1 MANDYGYT
9 DEFNPNSNFWDT
21 SNQAPVQQFQSN
33 QDYTVGGGNPNYFS
47 SNPSNATYD
56 FGSNNPNY
64 FSNSPSNAVSLG
76 QLYNQTPYQMPDNFT
91 PRQPTEYSGGDYETD
106 PETGQPRIKMG
117 GLMDKFSNFSM
128 PQVSQGQADLFKGLA
143 GLYSAYQG
151 NKQAGQLRQA
161 AQQQDPFGAQRGQ
174 YQQLLS
180 QSYANPNA
188 FTSTP
193 EARMQQDALKQ
204 QLERLDAKS
213 GRRSQYGARAVQL
226 AQAQAKQLADYR
238 TGLQQAAGSGI
249 SPQGAAA
256 LQSQAAQ
263 AQMNAG
269 AAPFQ
274 ALQDIFTGQTPQ
286 YKAQAA
292 ENQKLRDSI
301 ALLTK

>member
-1 MANDYGYT
+1 
-9 DEFNPNSNFWDT
+9 
-21 SNQAPVQQFQSN
+21 
-33 QDYTVGGGNPNYFS
+33 
-47 SNPSNATYD
+47 
-56 FGSNNPNY
+56 
-64 FSNSPSNAVSLG
+64 
-76 QLYNQTPYQMPDNFT
+76 MPESFT
-91 PRQPTEYSGGDYETD
+91 PRQPTEYSGGDYEVD
-106 PETGQPRIKMG
+106 PDTGEPRRTS
-117 GLMDKFSNFSM
+117 GLMDTFRNLSM
-128 PQVSQGQADLFKGLA
+128 PKISQGQSDLFKGLA
-143 GLYSAYQG
+143 GLYSAYAG

-161 AQQQDPFGAQRGQ
+161 AQQQDPFGPQRAQ

-249 SPQGAAA
+249 GPQGAGS
-256 LQSQAAQ
+256 LQQAAAQ
-263 AQMNAG
+263 AQMTAG
-269 AAPFQ
+269 GAPFQ
-274 ALQDIFTGQTPQ
+274 ALSDIFTGQSPQ
-286 YKAQAA
+286 YRAQAA

-301 ALLTK
+301 ALLSK